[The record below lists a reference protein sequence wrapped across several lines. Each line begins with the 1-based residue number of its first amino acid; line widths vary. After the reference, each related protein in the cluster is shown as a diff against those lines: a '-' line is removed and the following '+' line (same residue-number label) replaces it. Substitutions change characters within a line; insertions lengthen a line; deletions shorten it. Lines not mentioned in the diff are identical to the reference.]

1 MGRSHQ
7 TCSIDMKGRGN
18 RGEEAARSVLLVL
31 DLEEGSYG
39 GYALTLW
46 LLWALLLGHGA
57 RHKLSC
63 PVAMPQ
69 TLSSFLA
76 LGILSVCRCFQ
87 TAWLVR
93 MLRTRASVTQCF
105 LSRVLSTFIYEWVSS
120 QSLFIAPQPP
130 GAYPFGHGG
139 RLSALWGGRA
149 RDSVTCK
156 VLQGSGKTLKEKI
169 SQAVLQKMS

>member
-1 MGRSHQ
+1 MLHRHERKREQ
-7 TCSIDMKGRGN
+7 GRGSSQECSVSPRP
-18 RGEEAARSVLLVL
+18 RGRKLWWVRL
-31 DLEEGSYG
+31 D
-39 GYALTLW
+39 ALTP
-46 LLWALLLGHGA
+46 LGTAPGSWREA
-57 RHKLSC
+57 QA
-63 PVAMPQ
+63 VMPQ

-76 LGILSVCRCFQ
+76 LGILSVWWCFQ
-87 TAWLVR
+87 TAWLVL